1 MKVKEG
7 ILEPG
12 VSSLGSLARTIVE
25 RVNPEAYAEYQL
37 RQAIHDALQLI
48 GKQRTAAIFEEEAA

>member
-12 VSSLGSLARTIVE
+12 VSSLGDNYRAIVE
-25 RVNPEAYAEYQL
+25 RINPEGYAEHQL